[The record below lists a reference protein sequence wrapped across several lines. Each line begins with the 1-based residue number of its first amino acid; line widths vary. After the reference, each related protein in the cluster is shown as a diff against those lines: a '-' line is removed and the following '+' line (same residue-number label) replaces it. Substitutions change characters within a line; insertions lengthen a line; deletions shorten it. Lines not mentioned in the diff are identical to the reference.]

1 MRWLNGI
8 TDSMVM
14 NLTEFWEMLKDGEAW
29 RAAVHGVAK
38 SWTRLSDRTTTTTA
52 TWEDR
57 VGNEASMKT
66 QKDGARRASELVN
79 TWRFW
84 ESGAWRGN
92 GNADFCS

>member
-14 NLTEFWEMLKDGEAW
+14 NLNEFWEMLKDGEAW